1 MLSCPYLFRGGD
13 MATTLAATAA
23 PSGGGPGKREP
34 DGGFTAMCLRLV
46 WPLYLAVIMA
56 GCTTG
61 KPGRTDRYYSV
72 YAETVSGFAVSVR
85 ARAPRGGRAY
95 GLVEITFHPDYTL
108 EAGDKECRVIVRDVG
123 LELVVTLPKWRDA
136 KAVSGPVRQHWRR
149 FERTIRQHEMSH
161 IRIAETYAVKM
172 RKAIAAQRASRNCNG
187 LAQKIKRRI
196 NQIKAQHLRAH
207 RRFDLRE
214 QKRLK
219 RLL

>member
-1 MLSCPYLFRGGD
+1 MV
-13 MATTLAATAA
+13 TTLAATAA
-23 PSGGGPGKREP
+23 PSGGSPGEREP
-34 DGGFTAMCLRLV
+34 DNRFTAMCRRLI
-46 WPLYLAVIMA
+46 WPLCLAVIMA

-72 YAETVSGFAVSVR
+72 YGETISGFAVSVR
-85 ARAPRGGRAY
+85 ARAPRSGRAY

-108 EAGDKECRVIVRDVG
+108 EAEDKECRVKVRDVG

-136 KAVSGPVRQHWRR
+136 KAVSGPVRHHWRR
-149 FERTIRQHEMSH
+149 FERTIRQHEMTH

-172 RKAIAAQRASRNCNG
+172 HKAIAAQRAGRSCND
-187 LAQKIKRRI
+187 LARRIKRRI
-196 NQIKAQHLRAH
+196 NQIKIQHLRAH